1 MGKNV
6 PNHQPAIINP
16 LVQLF
21 LCLCGCEKG
30 GLCTKISL
38 GHQLSTSHSWINKFP
53 WRMNLKKAEWEFPED
68 HVTMF
73 EDQKPKGYKDLTNV
87 PSGKPTD
94 LWKIAMFNG

>member
-1 MGKNV
+1 
-6 PNHQPAIINP
+6 
-16 LVQLF
+16 
-21 LCLCGCEKG
+21 
-30 GLCTKISL
+30 
-38 GHQLSTSHSWINKFP
+38 
-53 WRMNLKKAEWEFPED
+53 MNLKKAEWEFPED